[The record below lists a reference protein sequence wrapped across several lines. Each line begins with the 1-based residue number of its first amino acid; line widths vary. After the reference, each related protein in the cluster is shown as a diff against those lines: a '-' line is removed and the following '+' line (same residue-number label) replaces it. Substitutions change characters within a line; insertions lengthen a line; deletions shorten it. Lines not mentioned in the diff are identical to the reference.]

1 MTGIGTIQSALQGH
15 CEPLT
20 PLAIGVIDGGNRRCI
35 CEERE
40 RYFGN
45 SHTLLLTPST
55 PLLPEA
61 LIFMSD
67 DAASVEKLKV

>member
-1 MTGIGTIQSALQGH
+1 MTGRGAILSVLRGH
-15 CEPLT
+15 CETLA
-20 PLAIGVIDGGNRRCI
+20 PLAIGAIDRGNRRCI
-35 CEERE
+35 CEERW

-61 LIFMSD
+61 FIFMSD
-67 DAASVEKLKV
+67 DAARVEKLKV